1 LSEKSINKKTAIIE
15 GLREAI
21 AANEKKIASEKL
33 KLDVDKE
40 ALAKEKADILGK
52 FDSILLFYLI
62 NFNL

>member
-1 LSEKSINKKTAIIE
+1 LSEKSINKKIAIIE

-21 AANEKKIASEKL
+21 AANEKIIASEKL

-40 ALAKEKADILGK
+40 ALAQEKADILGK